1 MHVDEPKTVLIGDV
15 ESGRNAASNDNQE
28 DTPAG
33 VSRGSHAKHAT
44 TAPPK
49 QARDFKFKT
58 GATSNAAGTKSDD
71 DPSASQRSSRKKRS
85 VWAAFS
91 LLLVIAAIAIGVGTS
106 RRSKSTASSD
116 TVHAL
121 GEDDLGE
128 GIDAEAKEIDM
139 KEMSSGTSSTVPA
152 PPNQGDES
160 TGDVAATQ
168 SVESISGAS
177 DQGDTHPISTTNS
190 NNVLQ
195 LCPPGLPAGICAAE
209 KLSDAASLAACADE
223 CMEAQCCQAEEGQES
238 CMSTCSKEC
247 FSYVDCLNLSGTEAT
262 SGGDP
267 SSGSSAALSDSLQG
281 GDTLSVDYYE
291 GYNLNFLIS
300 KGDAEKLMPYS
311 HFAPLRLAHGT
322 HVTESANKTSS
333 DSSGGY
339 YISLYAAKIVADIA
353 GEEFKVGRAD
363 IFTYTVDPL
372 GKQSLLVIGAYMEVP
387 KMLQG
392 SQELIDI
399 YERMVSDLALDSR

>member
-372 GKQSLLVIGAYMEVP
+372 GKQSLLVVGAYMEVP

>member
-190 NNVLQ
+190 NNV
-195 LCPPGLPAGICAAE
+195 C
-209 KLSDAASLAACADE
+209 
-223 CMEAQCCQAEEGQES
+223 
-238 CMSTCSKEC
+238 
-247 FSYVDCLNLSGTEAT
+247 SYVLRVFLLA
-262 SGGDP
+262 
-267 SSGSSAALSDSLQG
+267 SALQRSYQ
-281 GDTLSVDYYE
+281 T
-291 GYNLNFLIS
+291 
-300 KGDAEKLMPYS
+300 
-311 HFAPLRLAHGT
+311 PLR
-322 HVTESANKTSS
+322 
-333 DSSGGY
+333 
-339 YISLYAAKIVADIA
+339 
-353 GEEFKVGRAD
+353 
-363 IFTYTVDPL
+363 
-372 GKQSLLVIGAYMEVP
+372 
-387 KMLQG
+387 
-392 SQELIDI
+392 
-399 YERMVSDLALDSR
+399 

>member
-15 ESGRNAASNDNQE
+15 ESGRNAASNDNKG

-33 VSRGSHAKHAT
+33 VSRGSHAKQAT

-195 LCPPGLPAGICAAE
+195 LCPPGLPAGICAVE

-372 GKQSLLVIGAYMEVP
+372 GKQSLLVVGAYMEVP

>member
-1 MHVDEPKTVLIGDV
+1 M
-15 ESGRNAASNDNQE
+15 
-28 DTPAG
+28 
-33 VSRGSHAKHAT
+33 
-44 TAPPK
+44 
-49 QARDFKFKT
+49 
-58 GATSNAAGTKSDD
+58 
-71 DPSASQRSSRKKRS
+71 
-85 VWAAFS
+85 
-91 LLLVIAAIAIGVGTS
+91 
-106 RRSKSTASSD
+106 
-116 TVHAL
+116 
-121 GEDDLGE
+121 
-128 GIDAEAKEIDM
+128 
-139 KEMSSGTSSTVPA
+139 
-152 PPNQGDES
+152 
-160 TGDVAATQ
+160 
-168 SVESISGAS
+168 
-177 DQGDTHPISTTNS
+177 
-190 NNVLQ
+190 
-195 LCPPGLPAGICAAE
+195 
-209 KLSDAASLAACADE
+209 
-223 CMEAQCCQAEEGQES
+223 
-238 CMSTCSKEC
+238 
-247 FSYVDCLNLSGTEAT
+247 
-262 SGGDP
+262 
-267 SSGSSAALSDSLQG
+267 
-281 GDTLSVDYYE
+281 DYYE